1 MRRFWTMISHFQGQQ
16 VNMSSLGKSL
26 EVSHT
31 TIKNYL
37 DILTDLYM
45 LRQLQPWAGN
55 TKKRPVK
62 SPKIYIRDSGLLH
75 RLLSIS
81 NYDDFL
87 GHPALGHSWPLK
99 SDVLLLQK
107 QKQP

>member
-37 DILTDLYM
+37 DILTGLYM

-55 TKKRPVK
+55 TKKTGEISQDIHSRQWLASPPVINIK
-62 SPKIYIRDSGLLH
+62 L
-75 RLLSIS
+75 
-81 NYDDFL
+81 
-87 GHPALGHSWPLK
+87 
-99 SDVLLLQK
+99 
-107 QKQP
+107 